1 MKKFL
6 ITFLIYF
13 AAFFASTSVANALT
27 GMCVKDANGSIVISA
42 AGKLGNQEKAAGE
55 KAPFNYANSYVD
67 DEFRANETDA
77 CQTQPLFYKINF
89 YN

>member
-42 AGKLGNQEKAAGE
+42 AGKLGNQVQENNSNQ
-55 KAPFNYANSYVD
+55 KAPFNYANDYID
-67 DEFRANETDA
+67 GEFNDNDADA
-77 CQTQPLFYKINF
+77 C
-89 YN
+89 